1 MIAIF
6 GAGGLTTSLKLCLAR
21 EDFQS
26 SRAEENLALLK

>member
-6 GAGGLTTSLKLCLAR
+6 GAGGLTTSLKLRLSR
-21 EDFQS
+21 EGIQS